1 MKILVLGS
9 GIIGAGAVR
18 QLVKY
23 SDAAVVNADIDLAKA
38 EAVAEKYR

>member
-38 EAVAEKYR
+38 EARGREIR